1 MATGKAYYWLALGV
15 LVLGLTSEYER
26 GGLQPLHQIAN
37 RSALSA
43 NCLLVK
49 AHEYVAMAR
58 FLMGE
63 APKPV
68 PMQDWTYASNEHARA
83 PAQVH
88 AELAAGRADLARLGV
103 NRAQWVNFGRQMA
116 AQEEQFAH
124 LQAERTRMISMAR
137 SVQKT
142 VNCKQQVVH
151 VAVNADSDDDGELN
165 VITEEN

>member
-43 NCLLVK
+43 NCFLVK
-49 AHEYVAMAR
+49 AHEYAAMAR

-63 APKPV
+63 APKTT
-68 PMQDWTYASNEHARA
+68 PMQDWTYPSNEHSL
-83 PAQVH
+83 AQ
-88 AELAAGRADLARLGV
+88 LQADLAGRQADFARLRV
-103 NRAQWVNFGRQMA
+103 DRTQWANFGHQMA
-116 AQEEQFAH
+116 VQERQFAH
-124 LQAERTRMISMAR
+124 LQAERARMIAMAR

-142 VNCKQQVVH
+142 VNCKHEVVH
-151 VAVNADSDDDGELN
+151 VVVDADSDNDVESN
-165 VITEEN
+165 VVEEN

>member
-26 GGLQPLHQIAN
+26 GGFQALHQIAN

-83 PAQVH
+83 LAQVQ
-88 AELAAGRADLARLGV
+88 AEQAARRADLAR
-103 NRAQWVNFGRQMA
+103 
-116 AQEEQFAH
+116 
-124 LQAERTRMISMAR
+124 
-137 SVQKT
+137 
-142 VNCKQQVVH
+142 
-151 VAVNADSDDDGELN
+151 
-165 VITEEN
+165 

>member
-1 MATGKAYYWLALGV
+1 MATGKACYWLALGV

-63 APKPV
+63 APKMA
-68 PMQDWTYASNEHARA
+68 PMQNWTYASNEHARA
-83 PAQVH
+83 VAHVQ
-88 AELAAGRADLARLGV
+88 AELAARRADLVRLGV
-103 NRAQWVNFGRQMA
+103 DRALWVNFGRQMA

-124 LQAERTRMISMAR
+124 LQAERARMVSMAR

-142 VNCKQQVVH
+142 VNCKHEVVH
-151 VAVNADSDDDGELN
+151 VAVNSDSDDDGEFN
-165 VITEEN
+165 VIAEEN